1 MGIKSNNPAAIY
13 HDFFSRSGTDAVKP
27 YVLYNPL
34 YADDVFSTFLYDG
47 TGATQ
52 TITNNIDLSG
62 EGGLVWLK
70 SRGNGYGWRMVDTER
85 GATKALE
92 SYDTTTEATESNGLT
107 AFTGTGFSVGTQ
119 GHYNGSGYD
128 MASFTFRKC
137 PGFFDIVTYTSQSGV
152 TAIDHNLG
160 SVPGCIMIK
169 KLNGGTSWQVY
180 HRSLGAGN
188 ELELDGTNAQSS
200 RNAFNSTPTSTQ
212 FFINAADNNVFGNV
226 GDQFVA
232 YLFAHDDQSFG
243 TDGDE
248 AIIKC
253 GSYAAT
259 GSAQTVNLGFEPQFL
274 ITKKSSGIGE
284 WRINDMMRGI
294 VTGGADAQMDADSSS
309 AETTGNVT
317 CDLTPRGFITN
328 GSQNDSGGTYIYIAI
343 RRPHKP
349 PEDGTDVFHVD
360 AGTNNSQDGVITTG
374 FPTDLSWFG
383 YRTLGGTYVLNTRLT
398 GFANSATTTSG
409 FNILQTSST
418 GSEASQAG
426 GYPQYHSPDNTTI
439 KRGGNGHNAAGV
451 SGFFFKRAPGFFDV
465 ATWTGDGVT
474 GRTLNHNLTVS
485 PEFMLVKRRSGTE
498 NWYAYHKQPGAT
510 QSAFINSGPFSS
522 SGVWNSTEP
531 TATTIT
537 LLGDSAVNGSGET
550 YVGYFFATL
559 AGISKVGS
567 YIGTGAAQNI
577 DCGFTNGARFVLI
590 KRTDSTGDWVVYD
603 TARGINT
610 GNDPELTINNTS
622 AENTSK
628 DKVDPYPQGFAL
640 TTDTG
645 DTNVSGGTY
654 LFLAIA

>member
-34 YADDVFSTFLYDG
+34 YSDDVFSTFLYDG
-47 TGATQ
+47 TGAAQ
-52 TITNNIDLSG
+52 TITNDIDLSG

-70 SRGNGYGWRMVDTER
+70 SRGNNYGWRMVDTER

-92 SYDTTTEATESNGLT
+92 SYDATAEATESNGLT
-107 AFTGTGFSVGTQ
+107 AFTGTGFSVDAQ

-137 PGFFDIVTYTSQSGV
+137 PGFFDIVTYTGNS
-152 TAIDHNLG
+152 TAGRQISHSLG

-169 KLNGGTSWQVY
+169 CTSHSDNWYVY
-180 HRSLGAGN
+180 HRSTGATQVTLLN
-188 ELELDGTNAQSS
+188 TTNAAYTSDK
-200 RNAFNSTPTSTQ
+200 FNDTLPTSTY
-212 FFINAADNNVFGNV
+212 FELPADASTNGN
-226 GDQFVA
+226 GRTFVA

-274 ITKKSSGIGE
+274 ITKKTSGIGE

-309 AETTGNVT
+309 AEITGNVT
-317 CDLTPRGFITN
+317 CDLTPSGFITN
-328 GSQNDSGGTYIYIAI
+328 GSQNDGGNTYIYIAI

-349 PEDGTDVFHVD
+349 PETATDVFAVNTESND
-360 AGTNNSQDGVITTG
+360 NNYTTTG
-374 FPTDLSWFG
+374 FPVDAAISINRDGSTHTSLIGAKLIGDNVLKTGLTNSESAA
-383 YRTLGGTYVLNTRLT
+383 LTYQTAYAFMDKFRYAFWGANTN
-398 GFANSATTTSG
+398 GFVNYA
-409 FNILQTSST
+409 
-418 GSEASQAG
+418 
-426 GYPQYHSPDNTTI
+426 
-439 KRGGNGHNAAGV
+439 
-451 SGFFFKRAPGFFDV
+451 FKRAPGFFDV
-465 ATWTGDGVT
+465 STWTGDGVT
-474 GRTLNHNLTVS
+474 GRTVNHNLTVA
-485 PEFMLVKRRSGTE
+485 PELMLVKRRSGTE
-498 NWYAYHKQPGAT
+498 NWYVYHKQPGAT
-510 QSAFINSGPFSS
+510 QSAFINSGPFGS
-522 SGVWNSTEP
+522 SGAWNDTEP
-531 TATTIT
+531 TDTTIT
-537 LLGDSAVNGSGET
+537 LLGDNAVNGSGQT

-567 YIGTGAAQNI
+567 YTGTGAAQNI

-622 AENTSK
+622 AEATNK